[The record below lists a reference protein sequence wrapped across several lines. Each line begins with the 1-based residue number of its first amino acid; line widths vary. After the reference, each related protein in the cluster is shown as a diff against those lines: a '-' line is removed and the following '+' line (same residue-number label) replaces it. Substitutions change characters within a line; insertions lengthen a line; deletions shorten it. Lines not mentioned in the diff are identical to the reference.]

1 MAFSHCVFIRIG
13 KETARKSSPM
23 APVRT
28 ILIALLVCTVLV
40 PAADAAL
47 SVALGDEV
55 VLTGTNPGGQTLYLF
70 LTGPNLPQ
78 EGARLEDASPVIT
91 GSSSSFTRAEV
102 LADGTWRYKWD
113 TKGVSGIIDTGS
125 YILFAVTEPAGRQD
139 LSGKEYTSLGVT
151 LRKPGITVLTA
162 TTTSGKDGQ
171 GTAPGTPSSSDTA
184 RSPGSVPLPGGMP
197 VPVPVEVPCLAC
209 IWAILFFGC
218 FRR

>member
-1 MAFSHCVFIRIG
+1 
-13 KETARKSSPM
+13 M

-28 ILIALLVCTVLV
+28 ILIALLVLTFLL
-40 PAADAAL
+40 PAADAAF
-47 SVALGDEV
+47 SMALGDEV

-113 TKGVSGIIDTGS
+113 TKGVSGIIDPGS

-139 LSGKEYTSLGVT
+139 LTGKEYTSLGIT

-162 TTTSGKDGQ
+162 TPTLGKDGQ
-171 GTAPGTPSSSDTA
+171 GATPGTPPPQAPGTA
-184 RSPGSVPLPGGMP
+184 GSPGSVPLPGGMP